1 MASRYGRGYR
11 RTKGYKRRYSR
22 RKYSYRSRRT
32 RRFSRRRSV
41 SKSAVVCLTKEYS
54 WNFRRT
60 DSQTGEH
67 LYSPI
72 TFAPP
77 EMPGFKD
84 YQAVYSHFRILKAKA
99 YIATQYVDQKGLG
112 QMNYMVVGSRPFAAT
127 TKPLTEYPVPEYYFV
142 PDQPEEVLR
151 QARFQKLLYPNT
163 TRQNITAGF
172 YPYTMVGTMGPT
184 QFRGDSFIF
193 QRIWEAKRW
202 MPFTWAWEPQT
213 GADQS
218 VRFFGPYIVRN
229 IANSDTL
236 SPPLAVNVQ
245 LKVWYQFK
253 GQK

>member
-1 MASRYGRGYR
+1 MKYGRRRFR
-11 RTKGYKRRYSR
+11 RTARGRRFR
-22 RKYSYRSRRT
+22 RSYARRT
-32 RRFSRRRSV
+32 RRGRRRSYRRRARTV
-41 SKSAVVCLTKEYS
+41 SSVVCLTKEYN
-54 WNFRRT
+54 WNFRREENG
-60 DSQTGEH
+60 QH

-84 YQAVYSHFRILKAKA
+84 YQTVYSHFRILKAKA
-99 YIATQYVDQKGLG
+99 YLTTQYVDYSGIG
-112 QMNYMVVGSRPFAAT
+112 QTNYMVVGSRPFAAT
-127 TKPLTEYPVPEYYFV
+127 TKPLTEYPVPEYYYV
-142 PDQPEEVLR
+142 PDQPEDVLR

-193 QRIWEAKRW
+193 QRIWEGKRW

-229 IANSDTL
+229 YANSDSISAPTTI
-236 SPPLAVNVQ
+236 NVQ

>member
-1 MASRYGRGYR
+1 MKYGRRRFR
-11 RTKGYKRRYSR
+11 RTARGRRFR
-22 RKYSYRSRRT
+22 RSYARRT
-32 RRFSRRRSV
+32 RRSRRRSYRRRSRTV
-41 SKSAVVCLTKEYS
+41 SSVVCLTKEYS
-54 WNFRRT
+54 WTFRRT
-60 DSQTGEH
+60 DNETGQY

-99 YIATQYVDQKGLG
+99 YISTQYVDQKGLG
-112 QMNYMVVGSRPFAAT
+112 QMNYMVIGSRPFAAT

-142 PDQPEEVLR
+142 PDQPEDVLR

-229 IANSDTL
+229 YANSDTL
-236 SPPLAVNVQ
+236 TAPLAMNVQ